1 MATKLYVGNLSY
13 QMTQDDLQQTFA
25 QAGQVVSATI
35 VTDKF
40 SGRSRGFGFVEMA
53 SEEESQ
59 KAIQMLNGHELD
71 GRKLTVNEA
80 RPLSPRPPRS
90 GGMGGGGGF
99 RSRGPRRD
107 Y

>member
-13 QMTQDDLQQTFA
+13 EMTQDDLQQTFA
-25 QAGQVVSATI
+25 PAGQVVSATI

-40 SGRSRGFGFVEMA
+40 SGRSRGFGFVEMG
-53 SEEESQ
+53 SEEDAQ
-59 KAIQMLNGHELD
+59 KAIQMLNGQELD

-90 GGMGGGGGF
+90 GGDGGGF